1 MTEKLKEGVMPE
13 QRYILGKR
21 RNKYSRKREL
31 KDTLIGWLFS
41 GWPLLGYILF
51 SIIPFI
57 LSVVL
62 SFSELHS
69 FDLSE
74 RIFVGYHNFRWIFTE
89 KMFWQALGNTLYFS
103 LKVPLNICL
112 SLFCAVLL
120 TKGMKGTKT
129 YRTILY
135 IPNVCSV
142 VAVTMMWRMIFH
154 KDYGV
159 VNTILGYF
167 GVSSVDFFGTKSLF
181 MPTVIF
187 TTLWGAG
194 AGSIMFQAA
203 LEQVNVSLKEAAM
216 LDGASSRQ
224 IFFRIILPVI
234 SPTTFY
240 VLVTQLIGAF
250 QVFDVVQMFAD
261 GGPGPENAA
270 VTSVYMIYRM
280 YKVEMLR
287 YGLGMASACAWMLAL
302 IIAGI
307 TIAIF
312 KTSKYWVFY
321 DD

>member
-1 MTEKLKEGVMPE
+1 
-13 QRYILGKR
+13 
-21 RNKYSRKREL
+21 
-31 KDTLIGWLFS
+31 
-41 GWPLLGYILF
+41 
-51 SIIPFI
+51 
-57 LSVVL
+57 
-62 SFSELHS
+62 
-69 FDLSE
+69 
-74 RIFVGYHNFRWIFTE
+74 
-89 KMFWQALGNTLYFS
+89 
-103 LKVPLNICL
+103 
-112 SLFCAVLL
+112 
-120 TKGMKGTKT
+120 
-129 YRTILY
+129 
-135 IPNVCSV
+135 
-142 VAVTMMWRMIFH
+142 MMWRMIFH

-261 GGPGPENAA
+261 SGPGPGNAA